1 MDPPSVNGTS
11 YIRLPSVRDGVP
23 EATPGQVKGTPISR
37 AKDFVERDQTPQSD
51 YASLKEAAQT
61 FESLFVIEVLREM
74 EKTLGEGSMFGGSI
88 EGRTYGDLIR
98 WELAK
103 NISSQSSLGIAD
115 ALVQQL
121 GPLVEQSSGKAESSP

>member
-1 MDPPSVNGTS
+1 VDPSSVNGTHF
-11 YIRLPSVRDGVP
+11 IRPLSINGGVP
-23 EATPGQVKGTPISR
+23 ETASGQMKGTPISR
-37 AKDFVERDQTPQSD
+37 DEHAIERDETPSSD

-61 FESLFVIEVLREM
+61 FESLFVLEVLREM

-103 NISSQSSLGIAD
+103 SISSQSSLGIAD

-121 GPLVEQSSGKAESSP
+121 GPLLEESPGKAESVP